1 MPPPR
6 EAPQPPAPQS
16 PSSETFAG
24 GWGAV
29 LATAGVAIGLGNV
42 WRFPYMMGLYGG
54 ASFLVLYL
62 LMVVA
67 FGIPALICE
76 QALGR
81 ATGRGPLGALRA
93 AGLPGARFWGGLLLV
108 TVTLAASYYGVVVA
122 WVLDFVALFARDLA
136 TGGQGPGED
145 LFTSVT
151 VSVPRQL
158 PGLVATVLAACLV
171 LHLGVR
177 QGIER
182 ISRTVLPVFFLLFLL
197 LLVRSLTLPGA
208 LPALGTFLAP
218 DWSQVS
224 GQTALAALGQAFFS
238 LALGGTFMVV
248 YGSYL
253 EPGDPL
259 PRNAAATALTDA
271 SAALLA
277 GLVIVPA
284 VLALGLDLASGPS
297 LMFVVLPEVFARLPL
312 GSLFGLTFFLSV
324 FLVALLS
331 LMAAYEVVVES
342 LVHHAG
348 WPRDRALLAVG
359 AAQLLLA
366 VPALLVPGYIEWSDF
381 VWGSTLQPL
390 GGAVAVIAL
399 AWCLHRS
406 RALAAV
412 GVQEVPGWL
421 LLWVRWGIPSGILL
435 TLAYGWWERW
445 GSA

>member
-1 MPPPR
+1 MPTT
-6 EAPQPPAPQS
+6 EDPAHRTA
-16 PSSETFAG
+16 ETFAS

-54 ASFLVLYL
+54 AAFVVLYL
-62 LMVVA
+62 LLVVA

-93 AGLPGARFWGGLLLV
+93 AGLPGAGFFGGLLLL

-122 WVLDFVALFARDLA
+122 WVLDFAALFAAGQGGRDGLFAWA
-136 TGGQGPGED
+136 TG
-145 LFTSVT
+145 
-151 VSVPRQL
+151 SVPGQL

-177 QGIER
+177 RGIER
-182 ISRTVLPVFFLLFLL
+182 ISRAVLPAFFLLFLVL
-197 LLVRSLTLPGA
+197 LGRSLTLPGA
-208 LPALGTFLAP
+208 LPALGSFLAP
-218 DWSQVS
+218 DWSQIS
-224 GQTALAALGQAFFS
+224 GQTVLAALGQAFFS

-253 EPGDPL
+253 ERDDPL
-259 PRNAAATALTDA
+259 PRDAAATALTDA
-271 SAALLA
+271 SAAVLA

-297 LMFVVLPEVFARLPL
+297 LMFVVLPQVFARLPL
-312 GSLFGLTFFLSV
+312 GELFGFLFFLSV

-331 LMAAYEVVVES
+331 LMAAYEVVVEA
-342 LVHHAG
+342 LVHHLGWTRRRSLVAVAG
-348 WPRDRALLAVG
+348 S
-359 AAQLLLA
+359 QLLLA
-366 VPALLVPGYIEWSDF
+366 VPALVVPGYIAWSDF
-381 VWGSTLQPL
+381 VWGSTMQPL

-399 AWCLHRS
+399 AWCLGRS
-406 RALAAV
+406 RALKAV
-412 GVQEVPGWL
+412 GVEEVPRWL
-421 LLWVRWGIPSGILL
+421 LGWVRWGIPAGIFS

-445 GSA
+445 GGA